1 MHACMHAHTH
11 ACTPRWTYLLCPPFL
26 LSARGGF
33 GEAPKFPR
41 PSELN
46 LLLRAQLI
54 NEVGWW
60 LVVRV
65 LAWLGGGYD
74 YVRGALSQYTW
85 LGGWGGQVRG
95 GAVWQAVAWA
105 SLPPCLPA

>member
-65 LAWLGGGYD
+65 LAWLGGGA
-74 YVRGALSQYTW
+74 G
-85 LGGWGGQVRG
+85 
-95 GAVWQAVAWA
+95 
-105 SLPPCLPA
+105 